1 MATVSVNDLLDGH
14 AGLDIECLDRIY
26 LNGYVPTL
34 QYGGHVA
41 LFMSDHLGLPIPSP
55 AIMEKIG
62 AAFRRAVTAFTQRQ
76 QIPLVRFAKTDRKQ
90 DVMRP
95 HLARQ
100 ASTGTPG
107 VAAVGVAQEFQNV
120 FASTQRSGPG
130 PRFHFY
136 KADRR
141 VTCYYFYLWDAE
153 FGPGFIKICSYF
165 PYPMKVWVN
174 GHEWAK
180 QQARRAG
187 IGFSELSNGFA
198 DCDDPAGL
206 QAICDRL
213 GPTQIEQFFDR
224 WLTVLPVPLTDA
236 DRAAGYWWELSMRQI
251 ETSRSIVF
259 DQPRHARGFFEAL
272 VVDNLDLGRP
282 DKTEVIFTGHR
293 VRRGRPVDRRSG

>member
-107 VAAVGVAQEFQNV
+107 DAGGGCGRGGAGVPERVRQYPAE
-120 FASTQRSGPG
+120 RSGS
-130 PRFHFY
+130 
-136 KADRR
+136 A
-141 VTCYYFYLWDAE
+141 
-153 FGPGFIKICSYF
+153 
-165 PYPMKVWVN
+165 
-174 GHEWAK
+174 
-180 QQARRAG
+180 
-187 IGFSELSNGFA
+187 
-198 DCDDPAGL
+198 
-206 QAICDRL
+206 
-213 GPTQIEQFFDR
+213 
-224 WLTVLPVPLTDA
+224 VPLLQ
-236 DRAAGYWWELSMRQI
+236 G
-251 ETSRSIVF
+251 
-259 DQPRHARGFFEAL
+259 
-272 VVDNLDLGRP
+272 
-282 DKTEVIFTGHR
+282 
-293 VRRGRPVDRRSG
+293 